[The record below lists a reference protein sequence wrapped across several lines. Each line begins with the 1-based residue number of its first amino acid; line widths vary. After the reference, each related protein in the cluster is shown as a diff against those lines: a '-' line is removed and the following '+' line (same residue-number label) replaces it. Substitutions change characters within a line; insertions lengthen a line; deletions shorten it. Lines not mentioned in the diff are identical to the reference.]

1 MELKNII
8 SETLNEIEK
17 MAKTIDN
24 GFNTAQKTPSFFK
37 TPPHLQNTPNPK
49 NANAPLES
57 KNAAKIETQE
67 KITEEKE
74 EELKEIIT
82 EEIVQEKI
90 TEEKEE
96 ELKEIITEEI
106 VQEKITEE
114 KEEESKEIITEEI
127 TPKTPTQETPTQVLI
142 PNERVF
148 LKGLLERTLVLFKG
162 MQALEE
168 KEVLKRLDLVARFL
182 QYQLSVLEKRL
193 ESLERE
199 NTE

>member
-24 GFNTAQKTPSFFK
+24 NFDAAQKTPSFFK
-37 TPPHLQNTPNPK
+37 TPPYWQNAKNAETPPMSNTEPK
-49 NANAPLES
+49 NAT
-57 KNAAKIETQE
+57 KIETQE
-67 KITEEKE
+67 KITEEN
-74 EELKEIIT
+74 
-82 EEIVQEKI
+82 

-96 ELKEIITEEI
+96 AQEIII
-106 VQEKITEE
+106 
-114 KEEESKEIITEEI
+114 EEI
-127 TPKTPTQETPTQVLI
+127 TPKTPTQAPI
-142 PNERVF
+142 SNERVF
-148 LKGLLERTLVLFKG
+148 LKNLLERTLVLFQG

-168 KEVLKRLDLVARFL
+168 KDALKRLDLVARFL

-199 NTE
+199 DTE

>member
-17 MAKTIDN
+17 MAKTIDD

-37 TPPHLQNTPNPK
+37 TPSHLQNTPNPK
-49 NANAPLES
+49 NANTPLES

-67 KITEEKE
+67 KITEENIEEKKE
-74 EELKEIIT
+74 ETPEIIT
-82 EEIVQEKI
+82 EEIA
-90 TEEKEE
+90 
-96 ELKEIITEEI
+96 
-106 VQEKITEE
+106 
-114 KEEESKEIITEEI
+114 
-127 TPKTPTQETPTQVLI
+127 QETPTQVLI

-148 LKGLLERTLVLFKG
+148 LKNLLERTLVLLKG

-168 KEVLKRLDLVARFL
+168 KEAMKRLDLVARFL

>member
-17 MAKTIDN
+17 MAKTIDD

-49 NANAPLES
+49 NANTPLES

-67 KITEEKE
+67 KITEENTEEKE
-74 EELKEIIT
+74 EETPEIIT
-82 EEIVQEKI
+82 EEIAQEN
-90 TEEKEE
+90 
-96 ELKEIITEEI
+96 
-106 VQEKITEE
+106 
-114 KEEESKEIITEEI
+114 
-127 TPKTPTQETPTQVLI
+127 PKQALI

-168 KEVLKRLDLVARFL
+168 KEALKRLDLVARFL
-182 QYQLSVLEKRL
+182 QYQLSALEKRL

>member
-17 MAKTIDN
+17 MAKTIDD
-24 GFNTAQKTPSFFK
+24 GFDRAQKTPSFFK
-37 TPPHLQNTPNPK
+37 TPPHLQNTPNLQ
-49 NANAPLES
+49 NANAPLEP
-57 KNAAKIETQE
+57 KNAAKIET
-67 KITEEKE
+67 
-74 EELKEIIT
+74 
-82 EEIVQEKI
+82 
-90 TEEKEE
+90 
-96 ELKEIITEEI
+96 
-106 VQEKITEE
+106 QEKITEE

-127 TPKTPTQETPTQVLI
+127 TQKTHTQETPTQALI

-168 KEVLKRLDLVARFL
+168 KEALKRLDLVARFL
-182 QYQLSVLEKRL
+182 QYQLSALEKRL

-199 NTE
+199 DTE

>member
-24 GFNTAQKTPSFFK
+24 NFDAAQKTPSFFK
-37 TPPHLQNTPNPK
+37 TPPYLQNAK
-49 NANAPLES
+49 NAETPPMSNTEP

-67 KITEEKE
+67 KIAEEKE
-74 EELKEIIT
+74 EAKGIT
-82 EEIVQEKI
+82 I
-90 TEEKEE
+90 
-96 ELKEIITEEI
+96 
-106 VQEKITEE
+106 
-114 KEEESKEIITEEI
+114 EEI
-127 TPKTPTQETPTQVLI
+127 TPETPAQAPI
-142 PNERVF
+142 SSERVF
-148 LKGLLERTLVLFKG
+148 LKNLLERTLVLLKG

-168 KEVLKRLDLVARFL
+168 KEALERLDLVARFL

-199 NTE
+199 NTK

>member
-24 GFNTAQKTPSFFK
+24 NFDAVQKTPSFFK
-37 TPPHLQNTPNPK
+37 TPPYLQNTKNAETPPMSNTEPK
-49 NANAPLES
+49 NAT
-57 KNAAKIETQE
+57 KIETQE
-67 KITEEKE
+67 KITEEN
-74 EELKEIIT
+74 
-82 EEIVQEKI
+82 

-96 ELKEIITEEI
+96 A
-106 VQEKITEE
+106 Q
-114 KEEESKEIITEEI
+114 EIITEEI
-127 TPKTPTQETPTQVLI
+127 TPKNPTQAPI
-142 PNERVF
+142 SNERVF

-168 KEVLKRLDLVARFL
+168 KEALKRLDLVERFL
-182 QYQLSVLEKRL
+182 QYQLSALEKRL

>member
-8 SETLNEIEK
+8 SETLSEIEK
-17 MAKTIDN
+17 MAKTIDD
-24 GFNTAQKTPSFFK
+24 GFNTVQKTPSFFK

-49 NANAPLES
+49 NANAPLEP

-82 EEIVQEKI
+82 EEI
-90 TEEKEE
+90 
-96 ELKEIITEEI
+96 
-106 VQEKITEE
+106 
-114 KEEESKEIITEEI
+114 
-127 TPKTPTQETPTQVLI
+127 TPKNPTQETPTQALI

-168 KEVLKRLDLVARFL
+168 KEALKRLDLVARFL
-182 QYQLSVLEKRL
+182 QYQLSALEKRL

>member
-1 MELKNII
+1 MAGRMELKNII

-49 NANAPLES
+49 NANTPLEP
-57 KNAAKIETQE
+57 KNAAKIET
-67 KITEEKE
+67 
-74 EELKEIIT
+74 
-82 EEIVQEKI
+82 
-90 TEEKEE
+90 
-96 ELKEIITEEI
+96 
-106 VQEKITEE
+106 QEKITEE

-127 TPKTPTQETPTQVLI
+127 AQETPTQALI

-168 KEVLKRLDLVARFL
+168 KEAMKRLDLVARFL
-182 QYQLSVLEKRL
+182 QYQLSALEKRL

>member
-24 GFNTAQKTPSFFK
+24 NFDAAQKTPSFFK
-37 TPPHLQNTPNPK
+37 TPPNLQNAK
-49 NANAPLES
+49 NAETPPMSNTEP

-74 EELKEIIT
+74 EEAPEIIT
-82 EEIVQEKI
+82 EEIAQEN
-90 TEEKEE
+90 
-96 ELKEIITEEI
+96 
-106 VQEKITEE
+106 
-114 KEEESKEIITEEI
+114 
-127 TPKTPTQETPTQVLI
+127 PTQAPI

-148 LKGLLERTLVLFKG
+148 LKNLLERTLVLFQG

-168 KEVLKRLDLVARFL
+168 KEAMKRLDLVARFL

>member
-17 MAKTIDN
+17 MAKTIDD
-24 GFNTAQKTPSFFK
+24 GFDSAQKTPSFFK
-37 TPPHLQNTPNPK
+37 TPPHLQNTPK

-57 KNAAKIETQE
+57 KNATKIETQE

-74 EELKEIIT
+74 EE
-82 EEIVQEKI
+82 
-90 TEEKEE
+90 KEE
-96 ELKEIITEEI
+96 EAP
-106 VQEKITEE
+106 
-114 KEEESKEIITEEI
+114 EIITEEI
-127 TPKTPTQETPTQVLI
+127 TPQTPKQALI

-148 LKGLLERTLVLFKG
+148 LKNLLERTLVLLKG

-168 KEVLKRLDLVARFL
+168 KEAMKRLDLVARFL

>member
-1 MELKNII
+1 MAGKMELKNII

-17 MAKTIDN
+17 MAKTIDD
-24 GFNTAQKTPSFFK
+24 GFNTVQKTPSFFK
-37 TPPHLQNTPNPK
+37 TPPYLQNTPNPK
-49 NANAPLES
+49 NANAPLEP

-74 EELKEIIT
+74 EEVPEIII
-82 EEIVQEKI
+82 EETAQEN
-90 TEEKEE
+90 
-96 ELKEIITEEI
+96 
-106 VQEKITEE
+106 
-114 KEEESKEIITEEI
+114 
-127 TPKTPTQETPTQVLI
+127 PTQALI

-148 LKGLLERTLVLFKG
+148 LKNLLERTLVLFQG

-168 KEVLKRLDLVARFL
+168 KEAMKRLDLVARFL

>member
-49 NANAPLES
+49 NANAPLEP
-57 KNAAKIETQE
+57 KNATKIETQE
-67 KITEEKE
+67 KITEEN
-74 EELKEIIT
+74 
-82 EEIVQEKI
+82 

-96 ELKEIITEEI
+96 EA
-106 VQEKITEE
+106 
-114 KEEESKEIITEEI
+114 KEIITEEI
-127 TPKTPTQETPTQVLI
+127 TQETPTQALI

-148 LKGLLERTLVLFKG
+148 LKNLLERTLVLFKG

-168 KEVLKRLDLVARFL
+168 KEALKRLDLVARFL

>member
-1 MELKNII
+1 MAGRMELKNII

-17 MAKTIDN
+17 MAKTIDD
-24 GFNTAQKTPSFFK
+24 GFNTVQKTPSFFK

-49 NANAPLES
+49 NANTPLEP

-67 KITEEKE
+67 KITEEN
-74 EELKEIIT
+74 
-82 EEIVQEKI
+82 

-96 ELKEIITEEI
+96 EKKIITEE
-106 VQEKITEE
+106 TA
-114 KEEESKEIITEEI
+114 
-127 TPKTPTQETPTQVLI
+127 QETPKQAPIL
-142 PNERVF
+142 NERVF

-168 KEVLKRLDLVARFL
+168 KEVLKRLDLVERFL
-182 QYQLSVLEKRL
+182 QYQLSALEKRL

>member
-17 MAKTIDN
+17 MAKTIDD
-24 GFNTAQKTPSFFK
+24 GFDTAQKTPSFFK

-49 NANAPLES
+49 NANTPLEP

-74 EELKEIIT
+74 EAP
-82 EEIVQEKI
+82 
-90 TEEKEE
+90 
-96 ELKEIITEEI
+96 
-106 VQEKITEE
+106 
-114 KEEESKEIITEEI
+114 EIITEEI
-127 TPKTPTQETPTQVLI
+127 TPKNPTQVLI

-168 KEVLKRLDLVARFL
+168 KEALKRLDLVARFL
-182 QYQLSVLEKRL
+182 QYQLSALEKRL
-193 ESLERE
+193 ESLEQE
-199 NTE
+199 KTE

>member
-17 MAKTIDN
+17 MAKTIDD

-49 NANAPLES
+49 NANTPLEP

-67 KITEEKE
+67 KITEEN
-74 EELKEIIT
+74 T
-82 EEIVQEKI
+82 EEN
-90 TEEKEE
+90 
-96 ELKEIITEEI
+96 
-106 VQEKITEE
+106 TEE

-127 TPKTPTQETPTQVLI
+127 TQETPTQVLI

-168 KEVLKRLDLVARFL
+168 KEALKRLDLVARFL
-182 QYQLSVLEKRL
+182 QYQLSTLEKRL

>member
-24 GFNTAQKTPSFFK
+24 NFDAAQKTPSFFK
-37 TPPHLQNTPNPK
+37 TPPNLQNAK
-49 NANAPLES
+49 NAETPPMSNTEP

-67 KITEEKE
+67 KIAEENTEEKE
-74 EELKEIIT
+74 EET
-82 EEIVQEKI
+82 P
-90 TEEKEE
+90 
-96 ELKEIITEEI
+96 
-106 VQEKITEE
+106 
-114 KEEESKEIITEEI
+114 EIITEEI
-127 TPKTPTQETPTQVLI
+127 TQENPTQALI

-148 LKGLLERTLVLFKG
+148 LKGLLERTLVLFQG

-168 KEVLKRLDLVARFL
+168 EKALERLDLVARFL

>member
-1 MELKNII
+1 MAGRMELKNII

-17 MAKTIDN
+17 MAKTIDD

-37 TPPHLQNTPNPK
+37 TPPHLQNTPKNANTPLEPK
-49 NANAPLES
+49 NAT
-57 KNAAKIETQE
+57 KNATKIETQE
-67 KITEEKE
+67 KITEENTEEKE
-74 EELKEIIT
+74 EAPEIIT
-82 EEIVQEKI
+82 EEIVQE
-90 TEEKEE
+90 
-96 ELKEIITEEI
+96 
-106 VQEKITEE
+106 
-114 KEEESKEIITEEI
+114 
-127 TPKTPTQETPTQVLI
+127 TPAQVLI

-148 LKGLLERTLVLFKG
+148 LKNLLERTLVLFQG

-168 KEVLKRLDLVARFL
+168 KDALKRLDLVARFL

>member
-8 SETLNEIEK
+8 SETLSEIEK
-17 MAKTIDN
+17 MAKTIDG
-24 GFNTAQKTPSFFK
+24 GFNVAQKMPSFFK

-49 NANAPLES
+49 NANTPLEP
-57 KNAAKIETQE
+57 KNAAKIET
-67 KITEEKE
+67 
-74 EELKEIIT
+74 
-82 EEIVQEKI
+82 
-90 TEEKEE
+90 
-96 ELKEIITEEI
+96 
-106 VQEKITEE
+106 QEKITEE

-127 TPKTPTQETPTQVLI
+127 TLKTPTQETPTQETPTQVLI

-148 LKGLLERTLVLFKG
+148 LKNLLERTLVLFKG

-168 KEVLKRLDLVARFL
+168 KEALKRLDLVARFL
-182 QYQLSVLEKRL
+182 QYQLSALEKRL

>member
-24 GFNTAQKTPSFFK
+24 NFDAAQKTPSFFK
-37 TPPHLQNTPNPK
+37 TPPNLQNTPNPQ
-49 NANAPLES
+49 NTLLEP

-74 EELKEIIT
+74 EEVPEIIT
-82 EEIVQEKI
+82 EEIAPEN
-90 TEEKEE
+90 
-96 ELKEIITEEI
+96 
-106 VQEKITEE
+106 
-114 KEEESKEIITEEI
+114 
-127 TPKTPTQETPTQVLI
+127 PTQVPI
-142 PNERVF
+142 SNERVF
-148 LKGLLERTLVLFKG
+148 LKNLLERTLVLFQG

-168 KEVLKRLDLVARFL
+168 KDALKRLDLVARFL

-199 NTE
+199 DTE

>member
-17 MAKTIDN
+17 MAKTIDDN
-24 GFNTAQKTPSFFK
+24 FDAVQKTPSFFK
-37 TPPHLQNTPNPK
+37 TPPYLQNAK
-49 NANAPLES
+49 NAETPPMSNTEP

-74 EELKEIIT
+74 EA
-82 EEIVQEKI
+82 QG
-90 TEEKEE
+90 
-96 ELKEIITEEI
+96 
-106 VQEKITEE
+106 
-114 KEEESKEIITEEI
+114 IITEEI
-127 TPKTPTQETPTQVLI
+127 TPKNPTQAPI
-142 PNERVF
+142 SNERVF
-148 LKGLLERTLVLFKG
+148 LKNLLERTLVLFQG

-168 KEVLKRLDLVARFL
+168 KEALKRLDLVARFL

>member
-17 MAKTIDN
+17 MAKTIDD
-24 GFNTAQKTPSFFK
+24 GFDRVQKTPSFSK
-37 TPPHLQNTPNPK
+37 RPHLQNTPNPK
-49 NANAPLES
+49 NANTPLEP

-82 EEIVQEKI
+82 EEITQEN
-90 TEEKEE
+90 
-96 ELKEIITEEI
+96 
-106 VQEKITEE
+106 
-114 KEEESKEIITEEI
+114 
-127 TPKTPTQETPTQVLI
+127 PTQENPTQALI

-168 KEVLKRLDLVARFL
+168 KEALKRLDLVARFL
-182 QYQLSVLEKRL
+182 QYQLSALEKRL

>member
-1 MELKNII
+1 MAGRMELKNII
-8 SETLNEIEK
+8 SETLSEIEK
-17 MAKTIDN
+17 MAKTIDD
-24 GFNTAQKTPSFFK
+24 GFDTAQKTPSFFK

-49 NANAPLES
+49 NANTPLEP
-57 KNAAKIETQE
+57 KNATKIETQE

-74 EELKEIIT
+74 EAP
-82 EEIVQEKI
+82 
-90 TEEKEE
+90 
-96 ELKEIITEEI
+96 
-106 VQEKITEE
+106 
-114 KEEESKEIITEEI
+114 EIITEEI
-127 TPKTPTQETPTQVLI
+127 TPENPTPENPTQVLI

-168 KEVLKRLDLVARFL
+168 KEALKRLDLVVRFL

>member
-8 SETLNEIEK
+8 SETLSEIEK

-49 NANAPLES
+49 NANAPLEP
-57 KNAAKIETQE
+57 KNATKIETQE

-82 EEIVQEKI
+82 EEI
-90 TEEKEE
+90 
-96 ELKEIITEEI
+96 
-106 VQEKITEE
+106 
-114 KEEESKEIITEEI
+114 
-127 TPKTPTQETPTQVLI
+127 TQETPTQALI

-168 KEVLKRLDLVARFL
+168 KEAMKRLDLVARFL

>member
-1 MELKNII
+1 MAGRMELKNII

-24 GFNTAQKTPSFFK
+24 NFDAAQKTPSFFK
-37 TPPHLQNTPNPK
+37 TPPYLQNTK
-49 NANAPLES
+49 NAETPPMSNTEP

-74 EELKEIIT
+74 EAKGIT
-82 EEIVQEKI
+82 I
-90 TEEKEE
+90 
-96 ELKEIITEEI
+96 
-106 VQEKITEE
+106 
-114 KEEESKEIITEEI
+114 EEI
-127 TPKTPTQETPTQVLI
+127 TPKNPTQVPI
-142 PNERVF
+142 SSERVF
-148 LKGLLERTLVLFKG
+148 LKNLLERTLVLFQG

-168 KEVLKRLDLVARFL
+168 KEALERLDLVARFL

-199 NTE
+199 NTK

>member
-1 MELKNII
+1 MAGRMELKNII

-17 MAKTIDN
+17 MAKTIDD
-24 GFNTAQKTPSFFK
+24 GFDRAQKTPSFFK

-49 NANAPLES
+49 NANTPLEP
-57 KNAAKIETQE
+57 KNATKIETQE

-74 EELKEIIT
+74 EESKKIIT
-82 EEIVQEKI
+82 EEIVQKN
-90 TEEKEE
+90 
-96 ELKEIITEEI
+96 
-106 VQEKITEE
+106 
-114 KEEESKEIITEEI
+114 
-127 TPKTPTQETPTQVLI
+127 PTQALI

-168 KEVLKRLDLVARFL
+168 KEAMKRLDLVARFL
-182 QYQLSVLEKRL
+182 QYQLSALEKRL
-193 ESLERE
+193 EFLERE

>member
-1 MELKNII
+1 MAGRMELKNII
-8 SETLNEIEK
+8 SETLSEIEK
-17 MAKTIDN
+17 MAKTIDD

-49 NANAPLES
+49 NANTSLEP

-74 EELKEIIT
+74 EEVLEIIT
-82 EEIVQEKI
+82 EEIAQEN
-90 TEEKEE
+90 
-96 ELKEIITEEI
+96 
-106 VQEKITEE
+106 
-114 KEEESKEIITEEI
+114 
-127 TPKTPTQETPTQVLI
+127 PTQALI

-148 LKGLLERTLVLFKG
+148 LKNLLERTLVLFKG

-168 KEVLKRLDLVARFL
+168 KEAMKRLDLVARFL

>member
-1 MELKNII
+1 MAGRMELKNII

-49 NANAPLES
+49 NANAPLEP

-82 EEIVQEKI
+82 EE
-90 TEEKEE
+90 T
-96 ELKEIITEEI
+96 
-106 VQEKITEE
+106 
-114 KEEESKEIITEEI
+114 
-127 TPKTPTQETPTQVLI
+127 TPKTPTQALI

-168 KEVLKRLDLVARFL
+168 KEALKRLDLVARFL
-182 QYQLSVLEKRL
+182 QYQLSTLEKRL

>member
-24 GFNTAQKTPSFFK
+24 NFDAAQKTPSFFK
-37 TPPHLQNTPNPK
+37 TPPYLQNAK
-49 NANAPLES
+49 NAETPPMSNTEP

-74 EELKEIIT
+74 EEVPEIII
-82 EEIVQEKI
+82 EEIVQEN
-90 TEEKEE
+90 
-96 ELKEIITEEI
+96 
-106 VQEKITEE
+106 
-114 KEEESKEIITEEI
+114 
-127 TPKTPTQETPTQVLI
+127 PTQVLI

-148 LKGLLERTLVLFKG
+148 LKNLLERTLVLFQG

-168 KEVLKRLDLVARFL
+168 KDALKRLDLVARFL

>member
-17 MAKTIDN
+17 MAKAIDD
-24 GFNTAQKTPSFFK
+24 GFDRTQKTPSFFK

-49 NANAPLES
+49 NANTPLEP
-57 KNAAKIETQE
+57 KNAAKIET
-67 KITEEKE
+67 
-74 EELKEIIT
+74 
-82 EEIVQEKI
+82 
-90 TEEKEE
+90 
-96 ELKEIITEEI
+96 
-106 VQEKITEE
+106 QEKITEE

-127 TPKTPTQETPTQVLI
+127 AQENPTQALI

-168 KEVLKRLDLVARFL
+168 KEALKRLDLVARFL
-182 QYQLSVLEKRL
+182 QYQLSALEKRL

>member
-24 GFNTAQKTPSFFK
+24 NFDAAQKTPSFFK
-37 TPPHLQNTPNPK
+37 TPPYLQNTP
-49 NANAPLES
+49 LEP

-67 KITEEKE
+67 KITEEN
-74 EELKEIIT
+74 T
-82 EEIVQEKI
+82 EEN

-96 ELKEIITEEI
+96 AKGITI
-106 VQEKITEE
+106 
-114 KEEESKEIITEEI
+114 EEI
-127 TPKTPTQETPTQVLI
+127 TPKTPTQAPI
-142 PNERVF
+142 SSERVF
-148 LKGLLERTLVLFKG
+148 LKGLLERTLVLLKG

-168 KEVLKRLDLVARFL
+168 KEALKRLDLVARFL

-199 NTE
+199 NTK

>member
-17 MAKTIDN
+17 MAKTIDD
-24 GFNTAQKTPSFFK
+24 GFNVAQKTPSFFK

-49 NANAPLES
+49 NANAPLEP

-67 KITEEKE
+67 KITEEN
-74 EELKEIIT
+74 
-82 EEIVQEKI
+82 

-96 ELKEIITEEI
+96 EVPEIITGE
-106 VQEKITEE
+106 T
-114 KEEESKEIITEEI
+114 
-127 TPKTPTQETPTQVLI
+127 TPKNPTQVLI

-148 LKGLLERTLVLFKG
+148 LKNLLERTLVLFKG

-168 KEVLKRLDLVARFL
+168 KDALKRLDLVARFL

-199 NTE
+199 DTE

>member
-24 GFNTAQKTPSFFK
+24 NFDAAQKTPSFFK
-37 TPPHLQNTPNPK
+37 TPPNLQNTLNSK
-49 NANAPLES
+49 NANTPLES

-67 KITEEKE
+67 KITEENTEEKE
-74 EELKEIIT
+74 EAQEIIT
-82 EEIVQEKI
+82 EEIVQE
-90 TEEKEE
+90 
-96 ELKEIITEEI
+96 
-106 VQEKITEE
+106 
-114 KEEESKEIITEEI
+114 
-127 TPKTPTQETPTQVLI
+127 TPTQALI

-148 LKGLLERTLVLFKG
+148 LKNLLERTLVLFLG

-168 KEVLKRLDLVARFL
+168 KEAMKRLDLVARFL

>member
-17 MAKTIDN
+17 MAKTIDD

-49 NANAPLES
+49 NANAPLEP

-82 EEIVQEKI
+82 EEI
-90 TEEKEE
+90 
-96 ELKEIITEEI
+96 
-106 VQEKITEE
+106 
-114 KEEESKEIITEEI
+114 
-127 TPKTPTQETPTQVLI
+127 TPKTPTQENPTQVLI

-168 KEVLKRLDLVARFL
+168 KEALKRLDLVARFL
-182 QYQLSVLEKRL
+182 QYQLSALEKRL

>member
-1 MELKNII
+1 MAGRMELKNII
-8 SETLNEIEK
+8 SETLSEIEK

-24 GFNTAQKTPSFFK
+24 NFDAAQKTPSFFK
-37 TPPHLQNTPNPK
+37 TPPYLQNTPNPK
-49 NANAPLES
+49 NANTPLEP

-74 EELKEIIT
+74 EAQEII
-82 EEIVQEKI
+82 I
-90 TEEKEE
+90 
-96 ELKEIITEEI
+96 
-106 VQEKITEE
+106 
-114 KEEESKEIITEEI
+114 EEI
-127 TPKTPTQETPTQVLI
+127 TPQTPKQAPI
-142 PNERVF
+142 SNERVF
-148 LKGLLERTLVLFKG
+148 LKNLLERTLVLLKG

-168 KEVLKRLDLVARFL
+168 KEALKRLDLVARFL

>member
-17 MAKTIDN
+17 MAKTIDD
-24 GFNTAQKTPSFFK
+24 GFNTAQRTPSFFK
-37 TPPHLQNTPNPK
+37 TPPYLQNAK
-49 NANAPLES
+49 NAETPPMSNTES

-74 EELKEIIT
+74 EEVPEIIT
-82 EEIVQEKI
+82 EEIA
-90 TEEKEE
+90 
-96 ELKEIITEEI
+96 
-106 VQEKITEE
+106 
-114 KEEESKEIITEEI
+114 
-127 TPKTPTQETPTQVLI
+127 QETPTQVLI
-142 PNERVF
+142 SNERVF
-148 LKGLLERTLVLFKG
+148 LKNLLERTLVLFQG

-168 KEVLKRLDLVARFL
+168 KEAMKRLDLVARFL

-199 NTE
+199 NTK